1 MLELRNVRSGYG
13 SVAAIEEV
21 SITVPAGACVC
32 LIGANGA
39 GKTTTLLTICGLV
52 RPFSGRI
59 LIDGQDMTGQPADRL
74 VRAGVSLVPEG
85 RRVVSSMSV
94 EDNLR
99 VGAYVRGGDPQIA
112 ADMDAVYQR
121 FPRLFERR
129 MQYAGSLSGG
139 EQQMLAI
146 GRALMARPKLLL
158 MDEPSMGL
166 APHVV
171 SDIFNTVREINRQGT
186 TVLLVEQNARKA
198 LDVSSFGYVMDYGRI
213 AFGGSASDLMGDPRV
228 RNAYLGIRE
237 AVGQVVAV

>member
-1 MLELRNVRSGYG
+1 MLELRKLRSGYG
-13 SVAAIEEV
+13 SVAAIEDV
-21 SITVPAGACVC
+21 TITVPEGACVC

-52 RPFSGRI
+52 RAFSGSV
-59 LIDGQDMTGQPADRL
+59 LINGQDMTGQPTDRI

-85 RRVVSSMSV
+85 RRVVASMSV

-99 VGAYVRGGDPQIA
+99 IGAYVRGSDPQIA
-112 ADMDAVYQR
+112 ADIDSIYQR
-121 FPRLFERR
+121 FPRLLERR
-129 MQYAGSLSGG
+129 TQYAGSLSGG
-139 EQQMLAI
+139 EQQMLAM

-171 SDIFNTVREINRQGT
+171 SDIFNTIREINRQGT
-186 TVLLVEQNARKA
+186 SVLLVEQNARKA
-198 LDVSSFGYVMDYGRI
+198 LGVSSFGYVMDYGRI
-213 AFGGSASDLMGDPRV
+213 AFGGSSSDLMGDTRV

-237 AVGQVVAV
+237 AV

>member
-146 GRALMARPKLLL
+146 GRALMARL
-158 MDEPSMGL
+158 
-166 APHVV
+166 
-171 SDIFNTVREINRQGT
+171 
-186 TVLLVEQNARKA
+186 
-198 LDVSSFGYVMDYGRI
+198 
-213 AFGGSASDLMGDPRV
+213 
-228 RNAYLGIRE
+228 
-237 AVGQVVAV
+237 

>member
-1 MLELRNVRSGYG
+1 MMLELRKIRSGYG
-13 SVAAIEEV
+13 SVAAIEDV
-21 SITVPAGACVC
+21 DLTVPQGTCVC

-52 RPFSGRI
+52 RPFSGSVR
-59 LIDGQDMTGQPADRL
+59 IDGRDMTGQMADRV

-85 RRVVSSMSV
+85 RRVVASMSV
-94 EDNLR
+94 DDNLR
-99 VGAYVRGGDPQIA
+99 IGAYVRGNDPKIA
-112 ADMDAVYQR
+112 ADIDAIYER

-129 MQYAGSLSGG
+129 RQYAGSLSGG
-139 EQQMLAI
+139 EQQMLAM

-171 SDIFNTVREINRQGT
+171 SDIFNTIREINRQGT

-198 LDVSSFGYVMDYGRI
+198 LGVSDYGYVMEHGRI
-213 AFGGSASDLMGDPRV
+213 AFGGSASDLMNDSRV
-228 RNAYLGIRE
+228 RNAYLGIRD
-237 AVGQVVAV
+237 VA

>member
-85 RRVVSSMSV
+85 RRVVSSMPV

-99 VGAYVRGGDPQIA
+99 IGAYVRGGDPQIA

-237 AVGQVVAV
+237 AVGQVAAV

>member
-1 MLELRNVRSGYG
+1 MLELRKVRSGYG
-13 SVAAIEEV
+13 SVAAIEDV
-21 SITVPAGACVC
+21 TITVPEGACVC

-52 RPFSGRI
+52 RPFSGHV
-59 LIDGQDMTGQPADRL
+59 LIDGKDMTGQPADRA

-85 RRVVSSMSV
+85 RRVVASMSV

-99 VGAYVRGGDPQIA
+99 VGAYVRGSDPQIA
-112 ADMDAVYQR
+112 ADIDAIYQR

-139 EQQMLAI
+139 EQQMLAM

-171 SDIFNTVREINRQGT
+171 SDIFNTIREINRQGT
-186 TVLLVEQNARKA
+186 SVLLVEQNARKA
-198 LDVSSFGYVMDYGRI
+198 LGVADFGYVMEHGRI
-213 AFGGSASDLMGDPRV
+213 VFGGCASDLLNDQRV

-237 AVGQVVAV
+237 AVEL

>member
-1 MLELRNVRSGYG
+1 
-13 SVAAIEEV
+13 
-21 SITVPAGACVC
+21 
-32 LIGANGA
+32 
-39 GKTTTLLTICGLV
+39 
-52 RPFSGRI
+52 
-59 LIDGQDMTGQPADRL
+59 
-74 VRAGVSLVPEG
+74 
-85 RRVVSSMSV
+85 
-94 EDNLR
+94 
-99 VGAYVRGGDPQIA
+99 
-112 ADMDAVYQR
+112 
-121 FPRLFERR
+121 
-129 MQYAGSLSGG
+129 
-139 EQQMLAI
+139 
-146 GRALMARPKLLL
+146 

>member
-1 MLELRNVRSGYG
+1 MLELRKVTSGYG
-13 SVAAIEEV
+13 SVAAIEDV
-21 SITVPAGACVC
+21 NITVPRGACVC

-52 RPFSGRI
+52 RPFSGSI
-59 LIDGQDMTGQPADRL
+59 LIDGQDMTSQPPDRL

-99 VGAYVRGGDPQIA
+99 VGAYVRGSDPQIA
-112 ADMDAVYQR
+112 VDIDAVYKR

-139 EQQMLAI
+139 EQQMLAL

-171 SDIFNTVREINRQGT
+171 SDIFKTIREINQQGT

-198 LDVSSFGYVMDYGRI
+198 LDVSSFGYVIEHGRI
-213 AFGGSASDLMGDPRV
+213 AFDGSASDLMSDQRV
-228 RNAYLGIRE
+228 RNAYLGIRG
-237 AVGQVVAV
+237 AVELL